1 MQKSLVIVSQHY
13 MKNLFF
19 EYLTNLKNL
28 LLSEEVTINLE
39 TVFNQLINMESDID
53 ISLPNNFCEVLPFEY
68 ISRICNIWELM
79 ILETP
84 LLVTSDSP
92 TLCSEAILLLSSIIY
107 PLKYVG
113 DIRPYFTIYD
123 NDFKD
128 YREDEGLKYNNSSI
142 IGIINPICLK
152 ILSGWTVLHMDT
164 FSDKKNEIAGCK
176 RKFVVQPNQAL
187 LKVLDSKLPS
197 ETFNMYLRMYLTE
210 LNNDFL
216 RTFEEYFFTHDIEYM
231 KRISFV
237 KTKFSVFEIFNKE
250 KFLKFLN
257 TSEIHFNKKYIKDKK
272 KAIDLYTQF
281 IETKIFNT
289 YLNSLL

>member
-1 MQKSLVIVSQHY
+1 MQKSLVIVSQYY
-13 MKNLFF
+13 MKNIFF

-28 LLSEEVTINLE
+28 LISEEVTINLE
-39 TVFNQLINMESDID
+39 TVYNQLSELECDID
-53 ISLPNNFCEVLPFEY
+53 TTLPNNFCEVLPFEY
-68 ISRICNIWELM
+68 ISRIVNIWELM

-92 TLCSEAILLLSSIIY
+92 TLCSEAILLLTSIIH
-107 PLKYVG
+107 PLKYIG

-128 YREDEGLKYNNSSI
+128 YREEEGLKFNNSAI
-142 IGIINPICLK
+142 IGVINPICLK
-152 ILSGWTVLHMDT
+152 ILSGWTILHMDT
-164 FSDKKNEIAGCK
+164 FSDKKNEIANCK
-176 RKFVVQPNQAL
+176 RKFAVQPNQAL
-187 LKVLDSKLPS
+187 IKVLDSKLPN

-216 RTFEEYFFTHDIEYM
+216 RTFEEFFFTYDIEYM
-231 KRISFV
+231 KRLSFV
-237 KTKFSVFEIFNKE
+237 KSKFSVFEIFNKE

-257 TSEIHFNKKYIKDKK
+257 TNELYFNRKYIKDKK
-272 KAIDLYTQF
+272 KVIDLYTHF
-281 IETKIFNT
+281 IDTKIFNT